1 MEGVILARKDAG
13 CDILAPLRNGLR
25 HGGSKIEVFRGK
37 TRGFG
42 GKAQEIG
49 PDQDL
54 SIASSARPDPDRWNL
69 KGRGDL
75 FCQFRGNHLEYNRE
89 DASLL
94 KSKGVGDHPFPAFAT
109 TLDTIAPE
117 GIYGLR
123 GQTDVTHHCDPCLGQ
138 GLHL

>member
-1 MEGVILARKDAG
+1 MILARKDAG
-13 CDILAPLRNGLR
+13 CDISAPLRNGLR
-25 HGGSKIEVFRGK
+25 HGGSKIKVFRGK

-54 SIASSARPDPDRWNL
+54 SIASSAGPDPDRRNR

-75 FCQFRGNHLEYNRE
+75 FCQLRGNHLEYNRE
-89 DASLL
+89 DTSFL

-109 TLDTIAPE
+109 TLDSIATE
-117 GIYGLR
+117 GIDRLR
-123 GQTDVTHHCDPCLGQ
+123 GQTDMTHHCDPSLGQ